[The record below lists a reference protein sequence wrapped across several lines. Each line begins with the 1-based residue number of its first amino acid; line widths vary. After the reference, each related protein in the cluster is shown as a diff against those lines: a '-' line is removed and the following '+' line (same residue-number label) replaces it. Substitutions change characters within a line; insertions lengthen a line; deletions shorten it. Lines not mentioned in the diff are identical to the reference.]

1 MKPGLT
7 VLGNVAI
14 DRVDNSSPTP
24 GGCPAFIG
32 NSLKEIEVSA
42 RVVTRLAAEDR
53 WLFGSM
59 LDSYPVPITILPAA
73 STSAFQLRYQGES
86 RKMIVDAIGDA
97 WTPADIDAASIETE
111 WVHLAPLLRDEFPLA
126 TLQYLADMGHRI
138 SFDGQGLV
146 RESSIGELVE
156 NGRFDP
162 ANLRI
167 LTVLKLAE
175 EEANI
180 VIRAH
185 PTVESVT
192 PLGVPEVLVTLGSA
206 GCDIFADAKYHHVPA
221 VRPVY
226 SVHTTGAG
234 DAFAVG
240 FAAFR
245 SLGVDLV
252 DAAVQASDLVVK
264 MLESRQ

>member
-14 DRVDNSSPTP
+14 DRVDDSEPTP
-24 GGCPAFIG
+24 GGCPAFLG
-32 NSLKEIEVSA
+32 NSLMEIEVSA

-53 WLFGSM
+53 WLFESL
-59 LDSYPVPITILPAA
+59 LDSYPVPITVLPA
-73 STSAFQLRYQGES
+73 TTTNAFQLRYQGEN
-86 RKMIVDAIGDA
+86 RKMIVDAIGDT

-111 WVHLAPLLRDEFPLA
+111 WVHIAPLLRDEFPLA
-126 TLQYLADMGHRI
+126 TLQYLADTGHRI

-146 RESSIGELVE
+146 RESRIGELVE
-156 NGRFDP
+156 NGGFDP
-162 ANLRI
+162 ATLRA

-175 EEANI
+175 EEASI
-180 VIRAH
+180 VIRTH

-192 PLGVPEVLVTLGSA
+192 QLAVPEVVVTLGSA
-206 GCDIFADAKYHHVPA
+206 GCEIFADAKYHRVP
-221 VRPVY
+221 VIRPVHN
-226 SVHTTGAG
+226 VHTTGAG

-252 DAAVQASDLVVK
+252 GSAVQASNLVVK
-264 MLESRQ
+264 MLESRL